1 MEGKNPALS
10 VVDRTISVTRSLRSV
25 ANAVMDRA
33 HDFRD
38 SGQLSLNDFFTLSE
52 RYQTIIN
59 QANRACYE
67 AAEQLPK
74 MDDHLAPIESATKE
88 LEKASV
94 LLARVTD
101 VVAVSAQL
109 VQASA
114 GLVVAI
120 LKPEPSAFA
129 AVAATI
135 VAAAQGIQAQI
146 SH

>member
-1 MEGKNPALS
+1 MQSQNPPPS
-10 VVDRTISVTRSLRSV
+10 IVDRTISVTRSLRVV
-25 ANAVMDRA
+25 ANTVMDRA
-33 HDFRD
+33 HDFRE
-38 SGQLSLNDFFTLSE
+38 SGELSLNDFFTLSD

-74 MDDHLAPIESATKE
+74 MDEHLAPIESATRE

-94 LLARVTD
+94 LLAKVTD

-109 VQASA
+109 VQALS

-120 LKPEPSAFA
+120 LKPEPAAFA

-135 VAAAQGIQAQI
+135 VAAVQGIQGQL